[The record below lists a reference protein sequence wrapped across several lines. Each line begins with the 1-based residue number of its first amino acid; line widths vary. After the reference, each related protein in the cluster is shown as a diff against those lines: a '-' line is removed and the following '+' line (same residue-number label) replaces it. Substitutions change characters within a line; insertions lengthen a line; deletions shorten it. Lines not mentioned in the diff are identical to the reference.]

1 MSRAAVELDFFGLKK
16 EKSSS
21 SSSLSVYTS
30 LDRRRTI
37 RGIQSAISRI
47 SPELLKSVIASNTV
61 PSPEVDYHA
70 SPPLPV
76 YVPFPRTVAEFDGK
90 ETAPLT
96 IFYSGAVTVFN
107 VSHENAENILKLAVE
122 ASSKI
127 AKPENK
133 FVSAPPSSQQKL
145 LGTLGG
151 DLPLFRRKSLETF
164 LEKRKERLTP
174 LSPLACDDLAVP
186 DFPEEQKVKKKKI
199 SPAEKV

>member
-21 SSSLSVYTS
+21 SSSLSVYT
-30 LDRRRTI
+30 
-37 RGIQSAISRI
+37 I

-76 YVPFPRTVAEFDGK
+76 YVPLPRTVAEFDGK

-107 VSHENAENILKLAVE
+107 VSRENAENIMKLAVE

-174 LSPLACDDLAVP
+174 LSPLTCDDLAVP
-186 DFPEEQKVKKKKI
+186 DFPEEPKVKKKKI